1 MGKVHVGI
9 ENQRYEDS
17 VVKTAESSVERV
29 VYVDRPVDVIVEKPV
44 FIDREVVREVVKEV
58 EKRVEVPRIVVEHK
72 TVEIPVMV
80 EKIVRVPVEKEVIRE
95 VLPKVVDITAII
107 ELKKQK
113 RLNST
118 LKIALVIS
126 LLAHAALAVL
136 NG

>member
-1 MGKVHVGI
+1 MGKVHIGTA
-9 ENQRYEDS
+9 NQPYADS
-17 VVKTAESSVERV
+17 VVKTAEPSVERV
-29 VYVDRPVDVIVEKPV
+29 VYVDRPVEVIVEKPV